1 MTDDAGRLLERVR
14 ALRNPR
20 YPDALALLGTHAR
33 ATAAVAELE
42 AAGLLE
48 HRTNGQL
55 AYLGPSILTDRRR
68 AVAEAV
74 RQVPES

>member
-1 MTDDAGRLLERVR
+1 MTDDADRLLERIR

-20 YPDALALLGTHAR
+20 YPDALALLRTHERAR
-33 ATAAVAELE
+33 AAVAELE

-68 AVAEAV
+68 AVADMAK
-74 RQVPES
+74 VPDP